1 MEFQE
6 LKENEMEKI
15 NGGNVSSGMINAVV
29 NDVNLIYEIG
39 ERIGSSI
46 NRLISGTYCPPN

>member
-6 LKENEMEKI
+6 LKANEMEKI
-15 NGGNVSSGMINAVV
+15 NGGNVSSAMINAVV
-29 NDVNLIYEIG
+29 NAVNLIYEIG